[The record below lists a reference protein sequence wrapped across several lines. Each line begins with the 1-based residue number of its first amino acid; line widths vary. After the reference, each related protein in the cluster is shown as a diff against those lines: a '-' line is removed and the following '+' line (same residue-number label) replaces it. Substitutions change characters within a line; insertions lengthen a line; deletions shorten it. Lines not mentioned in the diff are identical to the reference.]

1 MGSLQ
6 RPRSLAVGEDWLF
19 PPQNPTLAA
28 PLQNVYRR
36 GRNTMNAIETLK
48 SRTVQLNVVA
58 PYPLMCRLWTKT
70 IFLTRIAIYHSL
82 YFNWMTFF
90 SVSINDMLCYVTII
104 ILVPYLYWLKQ
115 HDPWHHKPSHILDI
129 EASKATISGGD
140 HDGQR
145 KVRRVNCEQ
154 LGE

>member
-1 MGSLQ
+1 VSAVDKNHFSDKNSDISFSL
-6 RPRSLAVGEDWLF
+6 
-19 PPQNPTLAA
+19 
-28 PLQNVYRR
+28 LQLDDV
-36 GRNTMNAIETLK
+36 
-48 SRTVQLNVVA
+48 
-58 PYPLMCRLWTKT
+58 
-70 IFLTRIAIYHSL
+70 
-82 YFNWMTFF
+82 F

-115 HDPWHHKPSHILDI
+115 HDPWHHKTSHILDI